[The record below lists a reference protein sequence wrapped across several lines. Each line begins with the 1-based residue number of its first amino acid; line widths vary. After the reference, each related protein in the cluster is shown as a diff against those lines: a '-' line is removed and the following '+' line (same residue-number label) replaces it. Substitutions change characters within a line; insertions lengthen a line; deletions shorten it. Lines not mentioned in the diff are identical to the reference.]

1 MGTALLVREELPAS
15 EGGAVQECAVAP
27 ESVLIRLHVWRHRA
41 LGSEE
46 SAVREKGVTR
56 VVICA
61 RGVLA
66 QLLAPASRF
75 IHVHTFLRQ
84 RRDYSRVGV
93 QRARA
98 CSLSCLSAP
107 SGERRDQCSSA

>member
-46 SAVREKGVTR
+46 SAGYEKKELRELSFAR
-56 VVICA
+56 VACS
-61 RGVLA
+61 RNCSRPLA
-66 QLLAPASRF
+66 VSFTFTPFCDNAEITLASGC
-75 IHVHTFLRQ
+75 
-84 RRDYSRVGV
+84 SGRV
-93 QRARA
+93 RAR
-98 CSLSCLSAP
+98 
-107 SGERRDQCSSA
+107 